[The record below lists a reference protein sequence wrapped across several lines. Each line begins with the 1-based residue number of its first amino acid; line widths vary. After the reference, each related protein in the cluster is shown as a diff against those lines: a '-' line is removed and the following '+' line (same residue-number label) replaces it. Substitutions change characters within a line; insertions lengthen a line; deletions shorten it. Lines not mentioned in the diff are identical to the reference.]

1 MSTSATRRRWT
12 GSRRL
17 SVVDVVYG
25 VEPGRPQPLGA
36 TVDETGVNFSLFSR
50 HASSVQLLLFDEYDQ
65 LNPVEVL
72 TLDPDRNRTFYFWHV
87 YVRGL
92 TEGFHYA
99 YRVDGPRDP
108 YSGHRF
114 DPEKVLLDPYARGN
128 TNARWEPVT
137 ACRPGDNLATSMRGV
152 ILDTRGYD
160 WEGDE
165 RLRQPLEE
173 TVVYEVHVRGFT
185 ASPTSGVAHPG
196 TFAGLVEK
204 IPYLQELGVTAVE
217 LLPVFAFDER
227 EVLRHNPT
235 DGTPLRNYWGYD
247 PYLHF
252 APQASYCVQPEEG
265 GHVAEFRDMVKALH
279 RAGIEVILDVVF
291 NHTGEGNHQGPTIS
305 FKGLENEAYYM
316 LSPGDGSY
324 YMNYSGCG
332 NTVNAN
338 HPVVEKFIA
347 DCLEYWVREMHV
359 DGFRF
364 DEGSILHRGPD
375 GAPMQFPPV
384 VWRIELSETLGET
397 KVIAEPWDAGGLYQV
412 GQFPGTRWSEW
423 NGKFRDDVRRF
434 VRGDFALVGAMASR
448 IAGSADL
455 YQAGDRL
462 PTNSVNFVTAHDGF
476 TLNDLVSYN
485 SKHNEANGEGNRD
498 GADENFSWNHGVEG
512 PTDDP
517 AIEEFRNRTVKN
529 YAAILLVSQ
538 GVPMILSG
546 DEVRRTQ
553 NGNNNTYCQD
563 NELSWFDW
571 TAVERHGD
579 VFRFFQQMIAFR
591 KRHASLGRRTFFDG
605 RVTPRGIRD
614 ITWHGLDVDRPPWD
628 EPWARVLAFTVAGLS
643 ADEPDVQVMLNMHDG
658 RLDFEL
664 PSIPGRSWKRVAD
677 TARPAPEDI
686 AEPGTETLVAEPK
699 YWVEGRSVV
708 ILETDS

>member
-36 TVDETGVNFSLFSR
+36 TVDATGVNFSLFSR
-50 HASSVQLLLFDEYDQ
+50 HATGVQLLLFDEHDQ

-72 TLDPDRNRTFYFWHV
+72 TLDPDRNRTFHFWHV

-99 YRVDGPRDP
+99 YRVDGPSDP
-108 YSGHRF
+108 HRGFRF
-114 DPEKVLLDPYARGN
+114 DREKVLLDPYAKGN
-128 TNARWEPVT
+128 TNALWEPVP
-137 ACRPGDNLATSMRGV
+137 ACRPGDNFATSMRGV
-152 ILDTRGYD
+152 ILDTGGYD

-165 RLRQPLEE
+165 PLRRPLEE
-173 TVVYEVHVRGFT
+173 SVVYEVHVRGFT
-185 ASPTSGVAHPG
+185 ANPNAGVEHPG
-196 TFAGLVEK
+196 TFAGVVEK

-227 EVLRHNPT
+227 EVLRHNPVT
-235 DGTPLRNYWGYD
+235 GEPLRNYWGYD

-252 APQASYCVQPEEG
+252 APQASYCVDPAAG
-265 GHVAEFRDMVKALH
+265 GHIEEFRGMVKALH
-279 RAGIEVILDVVF
+279 KAGIEVILDVVF
-291 NHTGEGNHQGPTIS
+291 NHTGEGNHEGPTIS

-316 LSPGDGSY
+316 LAPDQAY

-332 NTVNAN
+332 NTMNAN
-338 HPVVEKFIA
+338 HPVTEKFIA

-384 VWRIELSETLGET
+384 VWRIELSETLAET
-397 KVIAEPWDAGGLYQV
+397 KVIAEPWDAGGLYHV
-412 GQFPGTRWSEW
+412 GQFPGQRWSEW

-462 PTNSVNFVTAHDGF
+462 PTSSVNFVTAHDGF

-485 SKHNEANGEGNRD
+485 EKHNEANGEGNRD
-498 GADENFSWNHGVEG
+498 GADENYSWNHGVEG
-512 PTDDP
+512 ATDDP
-517 AIEEFRNRTVKN
+517 EVEAFRNRSVKN
-529 YAAILLVSQ
+529 FAAIMFVSQ
-538 GVPMILSG
+538 GVPMIVSG

-553 NGNNNTYCQD
+553 RGNNNTYCQD
-563 NELSWFDW
+563 NELAWFDW
-571 TAVERHGD
+571 DDLERHGD
-579 VFRFFQQMIAFR
+579 VFRFFRELIAFR
-591 KRHASLGRRTFFDG
+591 RRHRSLQRRTFFTG
-605 RVTPRGIRD
+605 KETPRGIPD
-614 ITWHGLDVDRPPWD
+614 ITWSGLDVGRPPWD
-628 EPWARVLAFTVAGLS
+628 EPWARVLAFTVAGLTK
-643 ADEPDVQVMLNMHDG
+643 DEPDVHVILNMHDG
-658 RLDFEL
+658 KLDFEL
-664 PSIPGRSWKRVAD
+664 PSLEGRTWKRVAD
-677 TARPAPEDI
+677 TALPAPEDV
-686 AEPGTETLVAEPK
+686 AEPGTETLVTEPK
-699 YWVEGRSVV
+699 YWAEGRSVV